1 MLYCLDRTDIEAS
14 VPAQI
19 ANLSEFGLKE
29 KDLENFLRSHLAEVV
44 SEDHLMLIGQERA
57 WQAEADLLALDKS
70 GVLYIF
76 ELKRWRSH
84 QENIL
89 QVLRYGQKFGRFSYS
104 ELEDLAR
111 RHGKIQGNELSQAH
125 TDFFQLENPLP
136 ESDFNND
143 QVFVLVTNGVD
154 ADSISAVNYW
164 SKKGVKIVCVPYSV
178 YSVDGNPLISFQTYN
193 PDGDVVGD
201 LVVEKTNSY
210 FIVNTNRSYLPD
222 GWKGMINDGLAGKA
236 SAFYSRKY
244 QIQRIPRK
252 ATVFLYHTGVGVIAK
267 GQATSSYKEAA
278 VQVGELFDKGEE
290 FFVPL
295 KFDWALSQD
304 EWAKAPRASQ
314 INEKIGTSHRFR
326 QTVFAIPQDMA
337 RAIDSIAVDRG
348 VPGAKAS
355 E

>member
-1 MLYCLDRTDIEAS
+1 MLYCLNRTNIEESA
-14 VPAQI
+14 PAQI

-84 QENIL
+84 QEDIL
-89 QVLRYGQKFGRFSYS
+89 QVLRYGQKFGRYSYS
-104 ELEDLAR
+104 KLEDLAH
-111 RHGKIQGNELSQAH
+111 RHQKLDDNLSQAH
-125 TDFFQLENPLP
+125 ANFFELENPLS
-136 ESDFNND
+136 ESGFNND

-154 ADSISAVNYW
+154 DDSVSAVNYW

-178 YSVDGNPLISFQTYN
+178 YRVGDEPLISFQIYN
-193 PDGDVVGD
+193 PDGDVII
-201 LVVEKTNSY
+201 ERAPSY
-210 FIVNTNRSYLPD
+210 FIVNTNRAYMSD
-222 GWKGMINDGLAGKA
+222 AWEGMVGDRATGRA
-236 SAFYSRKY
+236 SAFGDRRFK
-244 QIQRIPRK
+244 IQRIPK
-252 ATVFLYHTGVGVIAK
+252 NATVFLYHTRVGVIAK
-267 GQATSSYKEAA
+267 GRSTATFGVDGDENE
-278 VQVGELFDKGEE
+278 Q

-304 EWAKAPRASQ
+304 EWDKAPRASQ
-314 INEKIGTSHRFR
+314 INGRIGTSHRFR

-337 RAIDSIAVDRG
+337 RAIDSIAVDR
-348 VPGAKAS
+348 
-355 E
+355 